1 MIIDLQEMF
10 TGVPLGTGFGDQE
23 FSPSLKDQLG
33 FGLKGLIDD
42 PLMSAGYIDENP
54 FNEAAAFSGSQSDST
69 TADFYLA
76 AEGQGT

>member
-1 MIIDLQEMF
+1 MIIDLPAMF
-10 TGVPLGTGFGDQE
+10 TGVTNGSGFGEQE
-23 FSPSLKDQLG
+23 FHPALKDQLG
-33 FGLKGLIDD
+33 YGLGMLVDD

-54 FNEAAAFSGSQSDST
+54 FNEAAAFNGSQSDST